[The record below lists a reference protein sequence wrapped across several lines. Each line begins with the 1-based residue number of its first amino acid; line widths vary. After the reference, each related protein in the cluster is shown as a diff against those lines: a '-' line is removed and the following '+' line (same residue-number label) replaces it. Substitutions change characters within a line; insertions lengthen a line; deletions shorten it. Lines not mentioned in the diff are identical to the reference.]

1 MLNLQEQNI
10 TLTKG
15 NIGLI
20 ADTHG
25 LVRPE
30 ALTALQGVELIV
42 HAGDIGKLAVLEALR
57 DIAPVA
63 AIRGNNDREQW
74 AKELPDVLKL
84 QIGSVVLHVIHDVN
98 DMKAEVDQSINAV
111 VSGHS
116 HKPSLIERDGTLFI
130 NPGSAGPRRFKL
142 PVAVGKLRIIHGKIQ
157 AQIVELTI

>member
-1 MLNLQEQNI
+1 MLNLQAQNI

-57 DIAPVA
+57 EIAPVA

-74 AKELPDVLKL
+74 AKKLPDVLKL